1 MKTKSWTP
9 TKRLADLEPGDVIE
23 IDRGGHTA
31 VVESNEP
38 DGDPGLRARGYYQTR
53 FLMDNDRPGGW
64 TGHAES
70 LIRLATIGGGR

>member
-1 MKTKSWTP
+1 MKTKRPTP
-9 TKRLADLEPGDVIE
+9 TKRLADLRPGDVIE

-38 DGDPGLRARGYYQTR
+38 DGDPGLRARGYYETQ
-53 FLMDNDRPGGW
+53 FLMEGSRPGGW

-70 LIRLATIGGGR
+70 IIRLAPIGGGR